1 MAIQQNPLIRELD
14 LGEDQQTYE
23 EVGRNGSLVYYQ
35 TYDYKGDPVGKPFAL
50 NAGQSIGKDLLS
62 AGLMFASAIPGVG
75 PYVAA
80 FNAAKAAKEGDWG
93 KALLSALP
101 AAGHFAG
108 QFGAAADTVS
118 AINEANKYAK
128 VLKALD
134 DERLLDAA
142 FQGADLVGISKMSGY
157 DLGDVKKAVNLG
169 MAIKNAEQDPMALM
183 RAGLAFA
190 PKDVYGHDPRMLE
203 EGAFKYPQ
211 VFDPKEAGLVDM
223 SEQPI
228 EGYEFTKD
236 FTPGTSLE
244 LFSDL
249 QGPGIKAPPVETE
262 VFRSDGSVNYDIF
275 NLDGYDGEPRLR
287 MPEAP
292 NLESM
297 GGGQGFVVPVDGG
310 VMTESGFIPTGYTSD
325 LGDPG
330 SFINKEAPGGEV
342 SDVVQKALDAG
353 AKETYKDIQ
362 KQNETKTQTQQ
373 SGGVDLAALMSLL
386 GGQQPAP
393 YMLSVPEN
401 KADIE
406 LMQDIF
412 GPSLSA
418 PSTGDENA
426 RADALARLLRS

>member
-157 DLGDVKKAVNLG
+157 DLGDVKKAVDLG
-169 MAIKNAEQDPMALM
+169 MAIKNAEQDPMALV
-183 RAGLAFA
+183 RAGSAFA

-228 EGYEFTKD
+228 EGYQFTKD

-262 VFRSDGSVNYDIF
+262 VFRPDGSINYDIF
-275 NLDGYDGEPRLR
+275 DFKGYEGEPGLK
-287 MPEAP
+287 MPDAK

-330 SFINKEAPGGEV
+330 SFINKEAPGGDV
-342 SDVVQKALDAG
+342 SDRVQKALDAG

-362 KQNETKTQTQQ
+362 KQNEKKTQTSQ
-373 SGGVDLAALMSLL
+373 GGVDLAALMSLL
-386 GGQQPAP
+386 GGQQPSP
-393 YMLSVPEN
+393 VVLSVPEN